1 MIWILLATYLFGGG
15 VDGVNGSQL
24 KTDMIDEWSRNVVT
38 IVDDPARVGEA
49 KKIFKELKKELKSFE
64 DTFSKSGE
72 QLTESYLDHAADK
85 EQALATFDN
94 LNSHW
99 ETMQLRAI
107 DLRFELRNHVSE
119 QEWAELFAAE

>member
-1 MIWILLATYLFGGG
+1 VEQEHGDHRGRSRQGRGG
-15 VDGVNGSQL
+15 
-24 KTDMIDEWSRNVVT
+24 
-38 IVDDPARVGEA
+38 

-64 DTFSKSGE
+64 DTFSRSGG
-72 QLTESYLDHAADK
+72 QLTESYLDHAADE

-99 ETMQLRAI
+99 ETIQIRAI
-107 DLRFELRNHVSE
+107 DLRFELRNHISE

>member
-24 KTDMIDEWSRNVVT
+24 TTDMIDEWSRNTVT

-49 KKIFKELKKELKSFE
+49 QKIFKELKKELKSFE
-64 DTFSKSGE
+64 ETFSRSGG
-72 QLTESYLDHAADK
+72 QLTASYLDHAADK
-85 EQALATFDN
+85 AQALATLNN
-94 LNSHW
+94 LNSDW

-107 DLRFELRNHVSE
+107 DLRFELRNHLSE
-119 QEWAELFAAE
+119 QEWAQLFAAE